1 MDWDKLRIFHAVASA
16 GSFTHAG
23 QMLTL
28 SQSAVSRQISAL
40 EEEISTPLFQ
50 RHARGLTLTD
60 EGQLLFTTVSDVLAR
75 LDAAEEALKNNHCRP
90 RGHLK
95 ITASHGIGAY
105 WLLPRL
111 KEFLK
116 EYPEVEIHVVMDDRE
131 LDLSQREADL
141 AIRMRAPVQADLI
154 QRKLF
159 TVHYHMYASKEYL
172 AAHPRASTALEDIAN
187 HTIIVYG
194 ETAAP
199 EIRDINWLLELYAK
213 NFRAGSKGSII
224 RINNVTG
231 ILQAVEAGLGIGV
244 VPDYVAAE
252 HPSLVPV
259 LPDVPALSFDL
270 HLVYADAL
278 RQSKRVAAFRDFLVK
293 GSKDWQY

>member
-23 QMLTL
+23 QTLGL

-60 EGQLLFTTVSDVLAR
+60 EGELLFTAVTDVLGR
-75 LDAAEEALKNNHCRP
+75 LAAAEEALKNVHESP
-90 RGHLK
+90 RGALK

-111 KEFLK
+111 GAFLAQ
-116 EYPEVEIHVVMDDRE
+116 YPEVEVHLVMDDRE
-131 LDLSQREADL
+131 LDLAQREADL

-159 TVHYHMYASKEYL
+159 TAHYHMYASKAYL
-172 AAHPRASTALEDIAN
+172 KDHPAPTTMEEIAE
-187 HTIIVYG
+187 HAIIVYG
-194 ETAAP
+194 ETAGP
-199 EIRDINWLLELYAK
+199 EIRDINWLLEAYKKSSKPGAK
-213 NFRAGSKGSII
+213 GHII
-224 RINNVTG
+224 RINNMTG
-231 ILQAVEAGLGIGV
+231 ILQAVEAGLGIGL
-244 VPDYVAAE
+244 VPDYLAAQ
-252 HPSLVPV
+252 HPTLERV
-259 LPDVPALSFDL
+259 LPDVAAPGFDV
-270 HLVYADAL
+270 HLVYADSL
-278 RQSKRVAAFRDFLVK
+278 RQSKRVAAFRDFAVK
-293 GSKDWQY
+293 SSKDWQY

>member
-23 QMLTL
+23 QQLTL

-40 EEEISTPLFQ
+40 EEEIATPLFQ

-60 EGQLLFTTVSDVLAR
+60 EGELLYKTVSEVLAK
-75 LDAAEEALKNNHCRP
+75 LAGAEEALKNIHDSP
-90 RGHLK
+90 RGSLK
-95 ITASHGIGAY
+95 ITTSHGIGSY

-116 EYPEVEIHVVMDDRE
+116 DYPQVEVHILMDDRE

-154 QRKLF
+154 QRRLF
-159 TVHYHMYASKEYL
+159 TVHYHLYAAKEYL
-172 AAHPRASTALEDIAN
+172 EAHGAPKALEDIGN
-187 HTIIVYG
+187 FSIVVYG
-194 ETAAP
+194 ETAVP
-199 EIRDINWLLELYAK
+199 EIREINWLLDLYTK
-213 NFRAGSKGSII
+213 HHQDGSKGSIV
-224 RINNVTG
+224 RINNITG
-231 ILQAVEAGLGIGV
+231 ILQGVVSGLGIGV
-244 VPDYVAAE
+244 LPDYIAAE
-252 HPSLVPV
+252 HPGLVRV
-259 LPDVPALSFDL
+259 LPDIPAPGFDV
-270 HLVYADAL
+270 HLVYADSL

>member
-23 QMLTL
+23 QTLGL

-60 EGQLLFTTVSDVLAR
+60 EGELLFSAVTDVLGR
-75 LDAAEEALKNNHCRP
+75 LASAEEALKNVHDNP
-90 RGHLK
+90 RGALK

-111 KEFLK
+111 GQFLAQ
-116 EYPEVEIHVVMDDRE
+116 YPEVEVHLVLDDKE
-131 LDLSQREADL
+131 LDLAQREADL

-159 TVHYHMYASKEYL
+159 TVHYHMYASKAYL
-172 AAHPRASTALEDIAN
+172 KEHPAPTSLEEIAD
-187 HTIIVYG
+187 HSIIVYG
-194 ETAAP
+194 ETAVP
-199 EIRDINWLLELYAK
+199 EIRDINWLLEAYKKNAK
-213 NFRAGSKGSII
+213 PGGKGKII
-224 RINNVTG
+224 RINNITG
-231 ILQAVEAGLGIGV
+231 ILQATEAGLGIGV
-244 VPDYVAAE
+244 VPDYVAAQ
-252 HPSLVPV
+252 HPSLERV
-259 LPDVPALSFDL
+259 LPDVAAPGFDV

-278 RQSKRVAAFRDFLVK
+278 RQSKRVAAFRDFAVK
-293 GSKDWQY
+293 SSKDWQY

>member
-60 EGQLLFTTVSDVLAR
+60 EGELLYSAVSDVLSR
-75 LDAAEEALKNNHCRP
+75 LAAAEEALKNIHESP
-90 RGHLK
+90 RGTLK
-95 ITASHGIGAY
+95 VTASHGIGAY

-116 EYPEVEIHVVMDDRE
+116 EYPEVQIHLVMDDRE
-131 LDLSQREADL
+131 LDLSQRAADL

-159 TVHYHMYASKEYL
+159 TVHYHIYASKAYL
-172 AAHPRASTALEDIAN
+172 DAHPAPTTLTDVCN

-199 EIRDINWLLELYAK
+199 EIRDINWLLEIFQK
-213 NFRAGSKGSII
+213 NFRPGC
-224 RINNVTG
+224 INNITG
-231 ILQAVEAGLGIGV
+231 ILQAVEAGLGVGV
-244 VPDYVAAE
+244 VPDFVAAQ
-252 HPSLVPV
+252 HPDLVRV
-259 LPDVPALSFDL
+259 LPEVPAPGFDV

-293 GSKDWQY
+293 GARDWQY

>member
-23 QMLTL
+23 QTLGL

-50 RHARGLTLTD
+50 RHARGLTMTD
-60 EGQLLFTTVSDVLAR
+60 EGELLFSAVTDVLGR
-75 LDAAEEALKNNHCRP
+75 LAAAEEALKNVHDAP
-90 RGHLK
+90 RGALK

-111 KEFLK
+111 GQFLAQ
-116 EYPEVEIHVVMDDRE
+116 YPEVEVHLVMDDKE
-131 LDLSQREADL
+131 LDLAQREADL

-159 TVHYHMYASKEYL
+159 TVHYHMYAAKSYL
-172 AAHPRASTALEDIAN
+172 KDHPAPKSLEEIAD
-187 HTIIVYG
+187 HSIIVYG
-194 ETAAP
+194 ETAVP
-199 EIRDINWLLELYAK
+199 EIRDINWLLESFKKNAK
-213 NFRAGSKGSII
+213 PGSNGKII
-224 RINNVTG
+224 RINNITG
-231 ILQAVEAGLGIGV
+231 ILQATEAGLGIGV
-244 VPDYVAAE
+244 VPDFVAAE
-252 HPSLVPV
+252 HPKLERV
-259 LPDVPALSFDL
+259 LPEVNAPGFDV

-278 RQSKRVAAFRDFLVK
+278 RQSKRVAAFRDCAVK
-293 GSKDWQY
+293 SSKDWQY

>member
-23 QMLTL
+23 QSLGL

-40 EEEISTPLFQ
+40 EDEISTPLFQ

-60 EGQLLFTTVSDVLAR
+60 EGELLYGTVSDVLSR
-75 LDAAEEALKNNHCRP
+75 LAAAEEQLKNIHDSP
-90 RGHLK
+90 RGSLK
-95 ITASHGIGAY
+95 ITASHGIGTY

-111 KEFLK
+111 KDFLK
-116 EYPEVEIHVVMDDRE
+116 EFPDVEIHLLMDDHE

-159 TVHYHMYASKEYL
+159 TVHYHMYASKDFVKKNGPPKSL
-172 AAHPRASTALEDIAN
+172 DDVSNFAIV
-187 HTIIVYG
+187 VYG
-194 ETAAP
+194 ESAGP
-199 EIRDINWLLELYAK
+199 EIKEVNWLLELYRK
-213 NFRAGSKGSII
+213 HFRPGSRGRIT
-224 RINNVTG
+224 RINNLTG
-231 ILQAVEAGLGIGV
+231 ILQAVEDGMGIGV
-244 VPDYVAAE
+244 LPDYVAAA
-252 HPSLVPV
+252 HPELERV
-259 LPDVPALSFDL
+259 LPEVPAYSFDV

-278 RQSKRVAAFRDFLVK
+278 RQSKRVAAFRDFLVR
-293 GSKDWQY
+293 GSRDWQY

>member
-23 QMLTL
+23 QSLGL

-60 EGQLLFTTVSDVLAR
+60 EGELLFTAVTDVLGR
-75 LDAAEEALKNNHCRP
+75 LAAAEEALKNVHDAP
-90 RGHLK
+90 RGALK

-111 KEFLK
+111 GEFLAQ
-116 EYPEVEIHVVMDDRE
+116 YPEVEVHLVMDDRE
-131 LDLSQREADL
+131 LDLAQREADL

-159 TVHYHMYASKEYL
+159 TVHYHMYASKEFLDKAGTPRVMDDL
-172 AAHPRASTALEDIAN
+172 ADHTVIA
-187 HTIIVYG
+187 YG
-194 ETAAP
+194 E
-199 EIRDINWLLELYAK
+199 
-213 NFRAGSKGSII
+213 S
-224 RINNVTG
+224 
-231 ILQAVEAGLGIGV
+231 
-244 VPDYVAAE
+244 
-252 HPSLVPV
+252 
-259 LPDVPALSFDL
+259 
-270 HLVYADAL
+270 
-278 RQSKRVAAFRDFLVK
+278 
-293 GSKDWQY
+293 

>member
-1 MDWDKLRIFHAVASA
+1 MDWDKLRIFHAVAAA

-23 QMLTL
+23 QSLGL

-40 EEEISTPLFQ
+40 EDEISTPLFQ

-60 EGQLLFTTVSDVLAR
+60 EGELLYGAVTDVLGR
-75 LDAAEEALKNNHCRP
+75 LAAAEEQLKNIHDSP
-90 RGHLK
+90 RGSLK

-105 WLLPRL
+105 WLVPRL

-116 EYPEVEIHVVMDDRE
+116 EFPEVEIHLLMDDHE

-141 AIRMRAPVQADLI
+141 AVRMRAPVQADLI

-159 TVHYHMYASKEYL
+159 TVHYHMYASKEFVK
-172 AAHPRASTALEDIAN
+172 AHGMPKALEDIAN
-187 HTIIVYG
+187 FPIVVYG
-194 ETAAP
+194 ESAAP
-199 EIRDINWLLELYAK
+199 EIRDINWLLEHYRKHLQP
-213 NFRAGSKGSII
+213 GSKGRIT
-224 RINNVTG
+224 RINNITG
-231 ILQAVEAGLGIGV
+231 ILQAVEEGVGIGV
-244 VPDYVAAE
+244 LPDYVAVV
-252 HPSLVPV
+252 HPELTRV
-259 LPDVPALSFDL
+259 LPDVPAPSFDV

>member
-23 QMLTL
+23 QSLGL

-60 EGQLLFTTVSDVLAR
+60 EGELLFGAVRDVLAR
-75 LDAAEEALKNNHCRP
+75 LAAAEEALKNVHESP
-90 RGHLK
+90 RGTLK
-95 ITASHGIGAY
+95 VTASHGIGAY

-111 KEFLK
+111 GQFLAQ
-116 EYPEVEIHVVMDDRE
+116 YPEVEVHLVMDDRE
-131 LDLSQREADL
+131 LDLAQREADL

-159 TVHYHMYASKEYL
+159 TVHYHMYAAKSYL
-172 AAHPRASTALEDIAN
+172 KDHPAPKTLEEIAD
-187 HTIIVYG
+187 HSIIVYG
-194 ETAAP
+194 ETAVP
-199 EIRDINWLLELYAK
+199 EIRDINWLLEAFKK
-213 NFRAGSKGSII
+213 NSKPGAGGKII
-224 RINNVTG
+224 RINNITG
-231 ILQAVEAGLGIGV
+231 ILQATEAGLGIGV
-244 VPDYVAAE
+244 VPDFVAAE
-252 HPSLVPV
+252 HPKLERI
-259 LPDVPALSFDL
+259 LPEVNAPGFDV

-278 RQSKRVAAFRDFLVK
+278 RQSKRVAAFRDFAVK
-293 GSKDWQY
+293 SSKDWQF

>member
-23 QMLTL
+23 QTLGL

-60 EGQLLFTTVSDVLAR
+60 EGELLFTAVTDVLGR
-75 LDAAEEALKNNHCRP
+75 LAAAEEALKNVHESP
-90 RGHLK
+90 RGALK

-111 KEFLK
+111 GAFLAQ
-116 EYPEVEIHVVMDDRE
+116 YPEVEVHLVMDDRE
-131 LDLSQREADL
+131 LDLAQREADL

-159 TVHYHMYASKEYL
+159 TAHYHMYASKAYL
-172 AAHPRASTALEDIAN
+172 KDHPAPTTMDEIAE
-187 HTIIVYG
+187 HAIIVYG
-194 ETAAP
+194 ETAGP
-199 EIRDINWLLELYAK
+199 EIRDINWLLEAYK
-213 NFRAGSKGSII
+213 KSSKPGANGHII
-224 RINNVTG
+224 RINNMTG
-231 ILQAVEAGLGIGV
+231 ILQAVEAGLGIGL
-244 VPDYVAAE
+244 VPDYLAAQ
-252 HPSLVPV
+252 HPTLERV
-259 LPDVPALSFDL
+259 LPDVAAPGFDV
-270 HLVYADAL
+270 HLVYADSL
-278 RQSKRVAAFRDFLVK
+278 RQSKRVAAFRDFAVK
-293 GSKDWQY
+293 SSKDWQY